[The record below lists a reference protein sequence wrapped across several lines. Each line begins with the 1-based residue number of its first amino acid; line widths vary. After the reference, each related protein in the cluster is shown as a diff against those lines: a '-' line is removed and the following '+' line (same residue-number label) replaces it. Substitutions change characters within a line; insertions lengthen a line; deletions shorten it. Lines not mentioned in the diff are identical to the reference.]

1 MAESDFFV
9 NHKRY
14 PRCKRSHI
22 MYNHTLKGGL
32 RAGNFSMLAS
42 VDDIEVCAALC
53 CEEKYCDLGMYR
65 YSHRSKKNPMDE
77 VFLSFRLKR
86 LNLC

>member
-1 MAESDFFV
+1 MAESDFFI

-42 VDDIEVCAALC
+42 VDDIEVGYTDQVIYDVVDMAKC
-53 CEEKYCDLGMYR
+53 
-65 YSHRSKKNPMDE
+65 
-77 VFLSFRLKR
+77 V
-86 LNLC
+86 

>member
-42 VDDIEVCAALC
+42 VDDIEVCAAFVLRR
-53 CEEKYCDLGMYR
+53 EILRLR
-65 YSHRSKKNPMDE
+65 YVSI
-77 VFLSFRLKR
+77 LSWE
-86 LNLC
+86 